1 MEVPPNFGRSWQING
16 TKFYWA
22 DKGEEASIVAATD
35 AIEFCLNEPS
45 GRAKCS
51 TVLDVD
57 EGLAKEDVKRDA
69 ERLTAGGFNLKL
81 PFL

>member
-1 MEVPPNFGRSWQING
+1 MIMMYIKNFIM
-16 TKFYWA
+16 
-22 DKGEEASIVAATD
+22 
-35 AIEFCLNEPS
+35 LS

-69 ERLTAGGFNLKL
+69 KATAGGFNLKL
-81 PFL
+81 PF